1 MNPELEFSA
10 DRMRAMGYRVVDRL
24 VEHLATLSSQRVGTK
39 GDPAVLLTALAE
51 PLPEQGMEFEA
62 VLDQVERQVLAHT
75 MHVNHPRF
83 FAYVPGPGNF
93 VGAMADALISGYN
106 VFAGTW
112 ISGSGP
118 AAVELTVLE
127 WLREICGLPAG
138 AGGVF
143 VSGGTLANLT
153 ALAVARQVK
162 VTGPLEKATVYFS
175 DQAHSSLEKALRVIG
190 LPERNQRKLPSDA
203 FFRTPIAELGR
214 QIEQDRA
221 AGMHPFC
228 VIASAG
234 TTNTGAIDPLPEL
247 AALCREQGLW
257 LHVDG
262 AYGAPARITER
273 GRQLLRGVELADSLS
288 LDPHKWLFQPYETG
302 CVLVRN
308 RDHLRDTFRILPEYL
323 KDTQQHTGEF
333 NFTDYGIQLTRNF
346 RALKLWMSI
355 KVFGLAAFRAA
366 IERGFVLG
374 EFTEACLRRMPG
386 WEIVTPAQMGI
397 VCFRYSELDDAAH
410 LKLVQTLA
418 EDGFALI
425 TSTILRGRTVLRT
438 CTINPRTTEAD
449 IQAALE
455 RLGRLAGESACPT
468 HPPID

>member
-1 MNPELEFSA
+1 MNPELEFSP
-10 DRMRAMGYRVVDRL
+10 DRMRQIGYRVVDRL
-24 VEHLATLSSQRVGTK
+24 VDHLATLPTQRVGTK
-39 GDPAVLLTALAE
+39 GDPAVLMKALSE
-51 PLPEQGMEFEA
+51 PVPEQGMEFEV
-62 VLDQVERQVLAHT
+62 VLDQVERDVLANT

-127 WLREICGLPAG
+127 WLREMCGLPAS

-143 VSGGTLANLT
+143 VSGGTMANLT
-153 ALAVARQVK
+153 ALAVARHVK
-162 VTGPLEKATVYFS
+162 IRGRLEDATVYFS

-190 LPERNQRKLPSDA
+190 LPAENQRRLPSDSA
-203 FFRTPIAELGR
+203 YRLPIGELAR
-214 QIEQDRA
+214 QIELDRA
-221 AGMHPFC
+221 AGKHPFC

-247 AALCREQGLW
+247 SALCREQGLW

-262 AYGAPARITER
+262 AYGAAAIIAER
-273 GRQLLRGVELADSLS
+273 GRELLAGLELADSLS
-288 LDPHKWLFQPYETG
+288 LDPHKWLFQPYEIG
-302 CVLVRN
+302 CVLVRD
-308 RDHLRDTFRILPEYL
+308 RDHLRGTFRILPEYL
-323 KDTQQHTGEF
+323 KDTQLHSDEF
-333 NFTDYGIQLTRNF
+333 NFTDYGIQLSRNF

-355 KVFGLAAFRAA
+355 KVFGLAAFRKA
-366 IERGFVLG
+366 IDRGFVLA
-374 EFTEACLRRMPG
+374 EFAEACLRGMPG

-397 VCFRYSELDDAAH
+397 VCFRYSALDDDAH
-410 LKLVQTLA
+410 LSLVQTLL

-425 TSTILRGRTVLRT
+425 TSTILRGQTVLRT

-449 IQAALE
+449 IQTALE
-455 RLGRLAGESACPT
+455 RLDGFARRVTEPR
-468 HPPID
+468 P

>member
-1 MNPELEFSA
+1 MNPELEFSP
-10 DRMRAMGYRVVDRL
+10 DRMRQIGYRVVDRL
-24 VEHLATLSSQRVGTK
+24 VDHLATLPTQRVGTK
-39 GDPAVLLTALAE
+39 GDPAVLMKALSE
-51 PLPEQGMEFEA
+51 PVPEQGMEFEA
-62 VLDQVERQVLAHT
+62 VLDQVERDVLANT

-93 VGAMADALISGYN
+93 IGAMADALISGYN

-127 WLREICGLPAG
+127 WLREMCGLPAS

-143 VSGGTLANLT
+143 VSGGTMANLT
-153 ALAVARQVK
+153 ALVVARHVK
-162 VTGPLEKATVYFS
+162 IRGRLEDATVYFS

-190 LPERNQRKLPSDA
+190 LPAENQRRVPSDSG
-203 FFRTPIAELGR
+203 FRLPTGELAR
-214 QIEQDRA
+214 QIELDRS
-221 AGMHPFC
+221 AGKHPFC

-247 AALCREQGLW
+247 SALCREQGLW

-262 AYGAPARITER
+262 AYGAAAIIAER
-273 GRQLLRGVELADSLS
+273 GRELLAGLELADSLS
-288 LDPHKWLFQPYETG
+288 LDPHKWLFQPYEIG
-302 CVLVRN
+302 CVLVRD
-308 RDHLRDTFRILPEYL
+308 RDHLRETFRILPEYL
-323 KDTQQHTGEF
+323 KDTQLHSDEF
-333 NFTDYGIQLTRNF
+333 NFTDYGIQLSRNF

-366 IERGFVLG
+366 IERGFVLA
-374 EFTEACLRRMPG
+374 EFTEACLRGMPG

-397 VCFRYSELDDAAH
+397 VCFRYSALDDAAH
-410 LKLVQTLA
+410 LSLVQTLL

-425 TSTILRGRTVLRT
+425 TSTILRGQTVLRT
-438 CTINPRTTEAD
+438 CTINPRTTETD
-449 IQAALE
+449 IRAALE
-455 RLGRLAGESACPT
+455 RLDGFARRVTEPR
-468 HPPID
+468 P

>member
-1 MNPELEFSA
+1 MKA
-10 DRMRAMGYRVVDRL
+10 
-24 VEHLATLSSQRVGTK
+24 LS
-39 GDPAVLLTALAE
+39 E
-51 PLPEQGMEFEA
+51 PVPEQGMEFEA
-62 VLDQVERQVLAHT
+62 VLDQVERDVLANT

-93 VGAMADALISGYN
+93 IGAMADALISGYN

-127 WLREICGLPAG
+127 WLREMCGLPAS

-143 VSGGTLANLT
+143 VSGGTMANLT
-153 ALAVARQVK
+153 ALVVARHVK
-162 VTGPLEKATVYFS
+162 IRGRLEDATVYFS

-190 LPERNQRKLPSDA
+190 LPAENQRRVPSDSG
-203 FFRTPIAELGR
+203 FRLPTGELAR
-214 QIEQDRA
+214 QIELDRS
-221 AGMHPFC
+221 AGKHPFC

-247 AALCREQGLW
+247 SALCREQGLW

-262 AYGAPARITER
+262 AYGAAAIIAER
-273 GRQLLRGVELADSLS
+273 GRELLAGLELADSLS
-288 LDPHKWLFQPYETG
+288 LDPHKWMFQPYEIG
-302 CVLVRN
+302 CVLVRD
-308 RDHLRDTFRILPEYL
+308 RDHLRETFRILPEYL
-323 KDTQQHTGEF
+323 KDTQLHSEEF
-333 NFTDYGIQLTRNF
+333 NFTDYGIQLSRNF

-366 IERGFVLG
+366 IERGFVLA
-374 EFTEACLRRMPG
+374 EFAEACLRGMPG

-397 VCFRYSELDDAAH
+397 VCFRYSALDDDAH
-410 LKLVQTLA
+410 LKLVQTLL

-425 TSTILRGRTVLRT
+425 TSTILRGQTVLRT
-438 CTINPRTTEAD
+438 CTINPRTTETD
-449 IQAALE
+449 IRAALE
-455 RLGRLAGESACPT
+455 RLDGFARRVTEPRR
-468 HPPID
+468 

>member
-1 MNPELEFSA
+1 MNPELEFSP
-10 DRMRAMGYRVVDRL
+10 DRMRQIGYRVVDRL
-24 VEHLATLSSQRVGTK
+24 VDHLATLPTQRVGTK
-39 GDPAVLLTALAE
+39 GDPAVLMKALSE
-51 PLPEQGMEFEA
+51 PVPEQGMEFEA
-62 VLDQVERQVLAHT
+62 VLDQVERDVLANT

-127 WLREICGLPAG
+127 WLREMCGLPAS

-143 VSGGTLANLT
+143 VSGGTMANLT
-153 ALAVARQVK
+153 ALAVARHVK
-162 VTGPLEKATVYFS
+162 IRGRLEDATVYFS

-190 LPERNQRKLPSDA
+190 LPAENQRKLPSDSG
-203 FFRTPIAELGR
+203 FRLPTGELAR
-214 QIEQDRA
+214 QIELDRS
-221 AGMHPFC
+221 AGKHPFC

-247 AALCREQGLW
+247 SALCREQGLW

-262 AYGAPARITER
+262 AYGAAAIIAER
-273 GRQLLRGVELADSLS
+273 GRELLAGLELADSLS
-288 LDPHKWLFQPYETG
+288 LDPHKWMFQPYELG
-302 CVLVRN
+302 CVLVRD
-308 RDHLRDTFRILPEYL
+308 RDHLRETFRILPEYL
-323 KDTQQHTGEF
+323 KDTQLHSDEF
-333 NFTDYGIQLTRNF
+333 NFTDYGIQLSRNF

-366 IERGFVLG
+366 IERGFVLA
-374 EFTEACLRRMPG
+374 EFAEACLRGMPG

-397 VCFRYSELDDAAH
+397 VCFRYSALDDDAH
-410 LKLVQTLA
+410 LSLVQTLL

-425 TSTILRGRTVLRT
+425 TSTILRGQTVLRT

-449 IQAALE
+449 IRAALE
-455 RLGRLAGESACPT
+455 RLDGFARRVTEPRR
-468 HPPID
+468 

>member
-1 MNPELEFSA
+1 MNRELEFSP
-10 DRMRAMGYRVVDRL
+10 DRMREIGYLVVDRM
-24 VEHLATLSSQRVGTK
+24 VEHLATLSSQRVGAK
-39 GDPAVLLTALAE
+39 GQPAALIQALSE
-51 PLPEQGMEFEA
+51 PVPEHGMEFE
-62 VLDQVERQVLAHT
+62 DVLAQLERDVLSNT

-83 FAYVPGPGNF
+83 LAYVPGPGNF

-112 ISGSGP
+112 VSGSG
-118 AAVELTVLE
+118 AAALELAVLE
-127 WLREICGLPAG
+127 WLRQLCGLPSS
-138 AGGVF
+138 AGGLF
-143 VSGGTLANLT
+143 VSGGTMANLT
-153 ALAVARQVK
+153 ALAVAREVRVQ
-162 VTGPLEKATVYFS
+162 GPLEHATVYFS

-190 LPERNQRKLPSDA
+190 LRPENQRKLASDTD
-203 FFRTPIAELGR
+203 FRLPVAELAR
-214 QIEQDRA
+214 CIEQDRA
-221 AGMHPFC
+221 RGKHPFS

-262 AYGAPARITER
+262 AYGAAAVIAER
-273 GRQLLRGVELADSLS
+273 GRKLLAGIELADSLS
-288 LDPHKWLFQPYETG
+288 LDPHKWLFQPFEIG
-302 CVLVRN
+302 CVLLRERV
-308 RDHLRDTFRILPEYL
+308 HLRDTFRVLPEYL
-323 KDTQQHTGEF
+323 KDTQQHSEEF

-366 IERGFVLG
+366 IERGFVLA
-374 EFTEACLRRMPG
+374 EFTESCLRKMPG

-397 VCFRYSELDDAAH
+397 VCFRHTALDDAGH
-410 LKLVQTLA
+410 LKLVGKLI

-425 TSTILRGRTVLRT
+425 TSTVLRGQTVLRT

-449 IQAALE
+449 IEESLQ
-455 RLGRLAGESACPT
+455 RLDHFA
-468 HPPID
+468 HP

>member
-1 MNPELEFSA
+1 MNPELEFPRE
-10 DRMRAMGYRVVDRL
+10 RMREIGYRVVDRI
-24 VEHLATLSSQRVGTK
+24 VEHLATLPSQRVGTK
-39 GDPAVLLTALAE
+39 GDPAVLLKALSE
-51 PLPEQGMEFEA
+51 PVPEQGMEFEA
-62 VLDQVERQVLAHT
+62 VLDQVEREVLANT

-83 FAYVPGPGNF
+83 FAYVPGPGNY

-127 WLREICGLPAG
+127 WLREMCGLPAG

-153 ALAVARQVK
+153 ALTVARHVK
-162 VTGPLEKATVYFS
+162 IQGRLEDATVYFS
-175 DQAHSSLEKALRVIG
+175 DQAHSSLEKALRTIG
-190 LPERNQRKLPSDA
+190 LPAENHRKLHSDPA
-203 FFRTPIAELGR
+203 YRLPVGELARSIA
-214 QIEQDRA
+214 QDRA
-221 AGMHPFC
+221 AEKYPFC

-247 AALCREQGLW
+247 SALCRREGLW

-262 AYGAPARITER
+262 AYGAAAVIAQR
-273 GRQLLRGVELADSLS
+273 GRELLAGLELADSLS
-288 LDPHKWLFQPYETG
+288 LDPHKWLFQPYEIG
-302 CVLVRN
+302 CVLVRD
-308 RDHLRDTFRILPEYL
+308 REHLRNTFKILPEYL
-323 KDTQQHTGEF
+323 KDTQQHSEEF
-333 NFTDYGIQLTRNF
+333 NFTDYGIQLSRNF

-366 IERGFVLG
+366 LERGFAQG
-374 EFTEACLRRMPG
+374 EFTEACLRAMPG

-397 VCFRYSELDDAAH
+397 VCFRYSALDDAAH
-410 LKLVQTLA
+410 LRLVQTLL

-449 IQAALE
+449 IQASLK
-455 RLGRLAGESACPT
+455 RLDTFARGATEPRP
-468 HPPID
+468 

>member
-1 MNPELEFSA
+1 MNPELDFSPE
-10 DRMRAMGYRVVDRL
+10 RMRQIGYRVVDTL
-24 VEHLATLSSQRVGTK
+24 VEHLATLPSQRVGTK
-39 GDPAVLLTALAE
+39 GDPPALLKALSE

-62 VLDQVERQVLAHT
+62 VLDQVERDVLANT

-127 WLREICGLPAG
+127 WLREMCGLPAS

-153 ALAVARQVK
+153 ALAVARHVK
-162 VTGPLEKATVYFS
+162 ISGPLEAATVYFS

-190 LPERNQRKLPSDA
+190 LAPGNLRKLPSDA
-203 FFRTPIAELGR
+203 AFRIPIGELR
-214 QIEQDRA
+214 RRIVQDRA
-221 AGMHPFC
+221 AGKRPFC
-228 VIASAG
+228 AIASAG
-234 TTNTGAIDPLPEL
+234 TTNTGAIDPLAEL
-247 AALCREQGLW
+247 SVLCREQDLW

-262 AYGAPARITER
+262 AYGAAAVIARR
-273 GRQLLRGVELADSLS
+273 GRELLAGLELADSLS
-288 LDPHKWLFQPYETG
+288 LDPHKWLFQPYEIG

-308 RDHLRDTFRILPEYL
+308 RAHLRDTFRILPEYL
-323 KDTQQHTGEF
+323 KDTQLHSEEF
-333 NFTDYGIQLTRNF
+333 NFTDHGIQLTRNF
-346 RALKLWMSI
+346 RALKLWMSL

-374 EFTEACLRRMPG
+374 EFTEACLRGMPG

-397 VCFRYSELDDAAH
+397 VCFRYSSADDAAH
-410 LKLVQTLA
+410 LRLVQTLL

-425 TSTILRGRTVLRT
+425 TSTVLRGQTVLRT

-449 IQAALE
+449 IQASLE
-455 RLGRLAGESACPT
+455 RLDGFARRL
-468 HPPID
+468 

>member
-1 MNPELEFSA
+1 MNPELEFSP
-10 DRMRAMGYRVVDRL
+10 DRMRQIGYRVVDRL
-24 VEHLATLSSQRVGTK
+24 VDHLATLPTQRVGTK
-39 GDPAVLLTALAE
+39 GDPAVLMKALSE
-51 PLPEQGMEFEA
+51 PVPEQGMEFEA
-62 VLDQVERQVLAHT
+62 VLDQVERDVLANT

-127 WLREICGLPAG
+127 WLREMCGLPAS

-143 VSGGTLANLT
+143 VSGGTMANLT
-153 ALAVARQVK
+153 ALAVARHVK
-162 VTGPLEKATVYFS
+162 IRGRLEDATVYFS

-190 LPERNQRKLPSDA
+190 LPAENQRKLPSDSG
-203 FFRTPIAELGR
+203 FRLPTGELAR
-214 QIEQDRA
+214 QIELDRS
-221 AGMHPFC
+221 AGKHPFC

-247 AALCREQGLW
+247 SALCREQGLW

-262 AYGAPARITER
+262 AYGAAAIIAER
-273 GRQLLRGVELADSLS
+273 GRELLAGLELADSLS
-288 LDPHKWLFQPYETG
+288 LDPHKWMFQPYELG
-302 CVLVRN
+302 CVLVRD
-308 RDHLRDTFRILPEYL
+308 RDHLRETFRILPEYL
-323 KDTQQHTGEF
+323 KDTQLHSDEF
-333 NFTDYGIQLTRNF
+333 NFTDYGIQLSRNF

-366 IERGFVLG
+366 IERGFVLA
-374 EFTEACLRRMPG
+374 EFTEACLRGMPG

-397 VCFRYSELDDAAH
+397 VCFRYSALDDDAH
-410 LKLVQTLA
+410 LKLVQTLL

-455 RLGRLAGESACPT
+455 RLDGFARRVTEPR
-468 HPPID
+468 P

>member
-1 MNPELEFSA
+1 MNPELEFSP
-10 DRMRAMGYRVVDRL
+10 DRMRQIGYRVVDRL
-24 VEHLATLSSQRVGTK
+24 VDHLATLPTQRVGTK
-39 GDPAVLLTALAE
+39 GDPAVLMKALSE
-51 PLPEQGMEFEA
+51 PVPEQGMEFEA
-62 VLDQVERQVLAHT
+62 VLDQVERDVLANT

-127 WLREICGLPAG
+127 WLREMCGLPAS

-143 VSGGTLANLT
+143 VSGGTMANLT
-153 ALAVARQVK
+153 ALVVARHVK
-162 VTGPLEKATVYFS
+162 IRGRLEDATVYFS

-190 LPERNQRKLPSDA
+190 LPAENQRRVPSDSG
-203 FFRTPIAELGR
+203 FRLPTGELAR
-214 QIEQDRA
+214 QIELDRS
-221 AGMHPFC
+221 AGKHPFC

-247 AALCREQGLW
+247 SALCREQGLW

-262 AYGAPARITER
+262 AYGAAAIIAER
-273 GRQLLRGVELADSLS
+273 GRELLAGLELADSLS
-288 LDPHKWLFQPYETG
+288 LDPHKWLFQPYEIG
-302 CVLVRN
+302 CVLVRD
-308 RDHLRDTFRILPEYL
+308 RDHLRETFRILPEYL
-323 KDTQQHTGEF
+323 KDTQLHSDEF
-333 NFTDYGIQLTRNF
+333 NFTDYGIQLSRNF

-366 IERGFVLG
+366 IERGFVLA
-374 EFTEACLRRMPG
+374 EFTEACLRGMPG

-397 VCFRYSELDDAAH
+397 VCFRYSALDDAAH
-410 LKLVQTLA
+410 LSLVQTLL

-425 TSTILRGRTVLRT
+425 TSTILRGQTVLRT
-438 CTINPRTTEAD
+438 CTINPRTTETD
-449 IQAALE
+449 IRAALE
-455 RLGRLAGESACPT
+455 RLDGFARRVTEPRR
-468 HPPID
+468 

>member
-1 MNPELEFSA
+1 MNPELEFSS
-10 DRMRAMGYRVVDRL
+10 DRMRQIGYRVVDRL
-24 VEHLATLSSQRVGTK
+24 VDHLATLPTQRVGTK
-39 GDPAVLLTALAE
+39 GDPAVLMKALSE
-51 PLPEQGMEFEA
+51 PVPEQGMEFEV
-62 VLDQVERQVLAHT
+62 VLDQVERDVLANT

-127 WLREICGLPAG
+127 WLREMCGLPAS

-143 VSGGTLANLT
+143 VSGGTMANLT
-153 ALAVARQVK
+153 ALVVARHVK
-162 VTGPLEKATVYFS
+162 IRGRLEDATVYFS

-190 LPERNQRKLPSDA
+190 LPAENQRRVPSDSG
-203 FFRTPIAELGR
+203 FRLPTGELAR
-214 QIEQDRA
+214 QIELDRS
-221 AGMHPFC
+221 AGKHPFC

-247 AALCREQGLW
+247 SALCREQGLW

-262 AYGAPARITER
+262 AYGAAAIIAER
-273 GRQLLRGVELADSLS
+273 GRELLAGLELADSLS
-288 LDPHKWLFQPYETG
+288 LDPHKWLFQPYEIG
-302 CVLVRN
+302 CVLVRD
-308 RDHLRDTFRILPEYL
+308 RDHLRETFRILPEYL
-323 KDTQQHTGEF
+323 KDTQLHSDEF
-333 NFTDYGIQLTRNF
+333 NFTDYGIQLSRNF

-355 KVFGLAAFRAA
+355 KVFGLAAFRKA
-366 IERGFVLG
+366 IDRGFVLA
-374 EFTEACLRRMPG
+374 EFAEACLRGMPG

-397 VCFRYSELDDAAH
+397 VCFRYSALDDDAH
-410 LKLVQTLA
+410 LSLVQTLL

-425 TSTILRGRTVLRT
+425 TSTILRGQTVLRT

-449 IQAALE
+449 IQTALE
-455 RLGRLAGESACPT
+455 RLDGFARRVTEPR
-468 HPPID
+468 P

>member
-1 MNPELEFSA
+1 MNPELEFSP
-10 DRMRAMGYRVVDRL
+10 DRMRQIGYRVVDRL
-24 VEHLATLSSQRVGTK
+24 VDHLATLPTQRVGTK
-39 GDPAVLLTALAE
+39 GDPAVLMKALSE
-51 PLPEQGMEFEA
+51 PVPEQGMEFEA
-62 VLDQVERQVLAHT
+62 VLDQVERDVLANT

-93 VGAMADALISGYN
+93 IGAMADALISGYN

-127 WLREICGLPAG
+127 WLREMCGLPAS

-143 VSGGTLANLT
+143 VSGGTMANLT
-153 ALAVARQVK
+153 ALVVARHVK
-162 VTGPLEKATVYFS
+162 IRGRLEDATVYFS

-190 LPERNQRKLPSDA
+190 LPAENQRRVPSDSG
-203 FFRTPIAELGR
+203 FRLPTGELAR
-214 QIEQDRA
+214 QIELDRS
-221 AGMHPFC
+221 AGKHPFC

-247 AALCREQGLW
+247 SALCREQGLW

-262 AYGAPARITER
+262 AYGAAAIIAER
-273 GRQLLRGVELADSLS
+273 GRELLAGLELADSLS
-288 LDPHKWLFQPYETG
+288 LDPHKWMFQPYELG
-302 CVLVRN
+302 CVLVRD
-308 RDHLRDTFRILPEYL
+308 RDHLRETFRILPEYL
-323 KDTQQHTGEF
+323 KDTQLHSDEF
-333 NFTDYGIQLTRNF
+333 NFTDYGIQLSRNF

-366 IERGFVLG
+366 IERGFVLA
-374 EFTEACLRRMPG
+374 EFTEACLRGMPG

-397 VCFRYSELDDAAH
+397 VCFRYSALDDAAH
-410 LKLVQTLA
+410 LSLVQTLL

-425 TSTILRGRTVLRT
+425 TSTILRGQTVLRT
-438 CTINPRTTEAD
+438 CTINPRTTETD
-449 IQAALE
+449 IRAALE
-455 RLGRLAGESACPT
+455 RLDGFARRVTEPRR
-468 HPPID
+468 